1 MGGRI
6 IVESVAGCSWNGW
19 PDDRGIRSYM
29 CRSVAQT
36 IKMNTLAV
44 ERPITA
50 RLEQRLAQR
59 QLWFDDLATGHQ
71 RFGQLARYLS

>member
-1 MGGRI
+1 
-6 IVESVAGCSWNGW
+6 
-19 PDDRGIRSYM
+19 M